1 VAKMNKKK
9 KVDLEFK
16 MAANE
21 IVSQMKK
28 DKGVLLVLYG
38 KGSKSNQ

>member
-1 VAKMNKKK
+1 
-9 KVDLEFK
+9 

-38 KGSKSNQ
+38 KGDKINQ